1 IGEERLVERVGRW
14 PVEGEDANSAR
25 LVVAPH
31 GRHARAACSRA
42 LPTRSTARRRPPCI
56 DLTRATVVGG
66 PMPRRVLVPVLAAL
80 VVAACAPRAR
90 TPPVSPRVASAIGA
104 VAVIP
109 FRVGGELDPTASFS
123 QQRDDPPG
131 PDNFARQI

>member
-1 IGEERLVERVGRW
+1 EERLVERIGRR
-14 PVEGEDANSAR
+14 PVEREDANSAR

-42 LPTRSTARRRPPCI
+42 PPTRSTARRRRACV
-56 DLTRATVVGG
+56 DLTRASVVGG
-66 PMPRRVLVPVLAAL
+66 DPMPRPVLVPVLAAL

-90 TPPVSPRVASAIGA
+90 TPPVSPRVANAIGA

-109 FRVGGELDPTASFS
+109 FRVGRELDPTPSFS
-123 QQRDDPPG
+123 HHPPDPP
-131 PDNFARQI
+131 